1 MAAVSSHKAEKVC
14 EMESQMLFVLLAL
27 IIIIQQVNTLWD
39 EDNMH

>member
-27 IIIIQQVNTLWD
+27 IIIQQVNTLWD